1 MSKNCE
7 KTRFLFNTEVQT
19 WNGHDAATRSNY
31 AQILFWGYF
40 EKNDFIF
47 LIKGF

>member
-1 MSKNCE
+1 MSKNCK

-31 AQILFWGYF
+31 AQIRCSLPRDII
-40 EKNDFIF
+40 EQI
-47 LIKGF
+47 IV